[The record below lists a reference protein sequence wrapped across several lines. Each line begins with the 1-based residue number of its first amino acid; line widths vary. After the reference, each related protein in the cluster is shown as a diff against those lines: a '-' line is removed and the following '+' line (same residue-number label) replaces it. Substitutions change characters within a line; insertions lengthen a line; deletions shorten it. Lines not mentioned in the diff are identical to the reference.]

1 MDASPSGLSATDAV
15 LRAGEA
21 ANAAAAA
28 FGAWSATA
36 PGQRSDILTSAAA
49 LIESRTP
56 DLAAL
61 AAEEVGAAHDWTAFN
76 VHLAAAILRQAAT
89 LPGAMADRTHDGGAV
104 RSVLRRRPAGVVLG
118 IAPWNAAVTLAARAV
133 AAPLACGNTAI
144 LKASEL
150 CPRTHGLVAEVLHD
164 AGVPRGA
171 LGLVTHAPH
180 EAEAVVEALI
190 GHPAVRRVNFTGSTR
205 VGSRIAAACARHL
218 KPSVLELSGKAPLI
232 VLDDADLDAAAQAAA
247 FGAFFNQG
255 QICMSTE
262 RVIVLDAV
270 ADAFVARLTAIA
282 ADLRAGKPGTDGA
295 RLGTLISADAAARV
309 RGLIDDALARGAVL
323 LAGGSVDGA
332 VMQPAVVDHV
342 SPAMRLYHEES
353 FGPVASV
360 IRVTDID
367 EAVSVAN
374 DTDYG
379 LAAAVFGRDE
389 ARALAVADRI
399 ESGICH
405 INGPTV
411 YDDPALPF
419 GGLKSSGWG
428 RIGGMASIEAFTE
441 LRWIARHDPGRVPS
455 L

>member
-1 MDASPSGLSATDAV
+1 MDASPLGLSGTDAV
-15 LRAGEA
+15 VRAGEV

-28 FGAWSATA
+28 FGEWSATPPA
-36 PGQRSDILTSAAA
+36 QRAAILSRAAD
-49 LIESRTP
+49 LIETRVT

-61 AAEEVGAAHDWTAFN
+61 AAAEVGAAHDWTAFN
-76 VHLAAAILRQAAT
+76 VRLAGAILRQSAT
-89 LPGAMADRTHDGGAV
+89 LPAAMADRMHEAGDV
-104 RSVLRRRPAGVVLG
+104 RSLVRRRPAGVVLG
-118 IAPWNAAVTLAARAV
+118 IAPWNAPVTLAARAI
-133 AAPLACGNTAI
+133 AAPLACGNSAV

-150 CPRTHGLVAEVLHD
+150 CPRTHALVADVLHD
-164 AGVPRGA
+164 AGVPQGA
-171 LGLVTHAPH
+171 LGLVLHAPH
-180 EAEAVVEALI
+180 EAEAVVETLI
-190 GHPAVRRVNFTGSTR
+190 AHPAVRRVNFTGSTR
-205 VGSRIAAACARHL
+205 VGQRIAAACARHL

-282 ADLRAGKPGTDGA
+282 ADLRAGRPGTEGA

-309 RGLIDDALARGAVL
+309 RGLIDDAIARGATL
-323 LAGGSVDGA
+323 LAGGAVDGA

-405 INGPTV
+405 VNGPTV

-419 GGLKSSGWG
+419 GGLKASGWG
-428 RIGGMASIEAFTE
+428 RIGGSASIEAFTE

>member
-1 MDASPSGLSATDAV
+1 MDASPQGLSGTDAV
-15 LRAGEA
+15 LRAGEV

-28 FGAWSATA
+28 FGDWSATPPA
-36 PGQRSDILTSAAA
+36 QRSAILTRAAD
-49 LIESRTP
+49 LIETRVA

-61 AAEEVGAAHDWTAFN
+61 AATEVGAAHDWTAFN
-76 VHLAAAILRQAAT
+76 VRLAGAILRQAAT
-89 LPGAMADRTHDGGAV
+89 LPAAMTDQTQDNGAV
-104 RSVLRRRPAGVVLG
+104 RSILRRRPAGVVLG
-118 IAPWNAAVTLAARAV
+118 IAPWNAPVTLAARAV
-133 AAPLACGNTAI
+133 AAPLACGNTAV

-150 CPRTHGLVAEVLHD
+150 CPRTHALVADVLHD
-164 AGVPRGA
+164 AGVPRDA
-171 LGLVTHAPH
+171 LGLVTHARH

-205 VGSRIAAACARHL
+205 VGHRIAAACARHL

-282 ADLRAGKPGTDGA
+282 SSLRAGRPGTEGA

-323 LAGGSVDGA
+323 LAGGAVDGA

-399 ESGICH
+399 ESGICQ

-411 YDDPALPF
+411 YDDPDLPF

-428 RIGGMASIEAFTE
+428 RIGGAASIEAFTE